1 MSRRHRSSSPTQRSN
16 RETPRAGHPP
26 RRQHDLG
33 QNDLV
38 DRRAIAAVVEQVVST
53 TGPIVELAAGAG
65 RLTVPLAALGRPLTA
80 IEIDPR
86 RVVALRARLPS
97 RVRVI
102 EGDLL
107 RKPLPAS
114 PHVIVGNLP
123 FHLST
128 ATLRRLLAAEG
139 WTSAALILQ
148 WEAARRRAGIGGGSQ
163 LTAQSAPW
171 FEFRLV
177 SRIPSTAFR
186 PRPAVDA
193 ALLVIERRTQPLV
206 PSRDRAA
213 YQRWVASVFAV
224 PGSACSALARADRLS
239 RRASRARCARA
250 GVDAEKPVSRITAEG
265 WAALWRDS
273 RPR

>member
-1 MSRRHRSSSPTQRSN
+1 MSRRHRSSSPTQRST
-16 RETPRAGHPP
+16 RETPQAGHPP

-38 DRRAIAAVVEQVVST
+38 DRRVIAAVVEQVEST

-65 RLTVPLAALGRPLTA
+65 RLTMPLAALGRPLTA

-86 RVVALRARLPS
+86 RVSALRARLSS

-107 RKPLPAS
+107 REPLPTS

-128 ATLRRLLAAEG
+128 AALRRLLAADD

-163 LTAQSAPW
+163 LTAQSSPW
-171 FEFRLV
+171 FGFRLV

-186 PRPAVDA
+186 PRPSVDA
-193 ALLVIERRTQPLV
+193 ALLVIERRTLPLV
-206 PSRDRAA
+206 PLRDRAA
-213 YQRWVASVFAV
+213 YQRWVASVFSV
-224 PGSACSALARADRLS
+224 PGTAGAALARVGRLS
-239 RRASRARCARA
+239 RRDARARCARA
-250 GVDAEKPVSRITAEG
+250 GVDPERPASRITAAG
-265 WAALWRDS
+265 WAALWRAS